1 MFVLA
6 VECRARSAYYE
17 SIDDLHISPEY
28 LRKDLLCVTWDD
40 ATSTWYRSQVM
51 EYDLV
56 NDTVNVFFVDL
67 SSWEEHVARSR
78 LRFILTRYS
87 SQPVRLLTCRLAS
100 IAPANAADDQWDE
113 AVSKTFQNVVQSCP
127 CDAELLSQA
136 PDQTFYINLFASHSE
151 AYVCVNDFLIHCRM
165 AKPVNDTADEK
176 SIVRLDALEMIR
188 IRTVCLVHAGLSI
201 G

>member
-1 MFVLA
+1 
-6 VECRARSAYYE
+6 
-17 SIDDLHISPEY
+17 
-28 LRKDLLCVTWDD
+28 
-40 ATSTWYRSQVM
+40 M

-100 IAPANAADDQWDE
+100 IAPINAVDDQWDE
-113 AVSKTFQNVVQSCP
+113 AVTKAFQNAVQNCP
-127 CDAELLSQA
+127 CDAELLRQTR
-136 PDQTFYINLFASHSE
+136 DQTFHINLFASHSE

-165 AKPVNDTADEK
+165 AKPVNDTTDDK
-176 SIVRLDALEMIR
+176 TIVRLDTLGMIPER
-188 IRTVCLVHAGLSI
+188 AVCFVH
-201 G
+201 